1 MEVASR
7 FDGRI
12 FPGRA
17 LRSSSRQTDLHSA
30 IKARPARADEL
41 LIAAAGSG
49 SPSERTV
56 SVLRTTRITTRLLV
70 AQAPAGTINP
80 GVPDTVDVL
89 GMGADVQIDI
99 EQVIKTVRARLE
111 VMMQMRSL
119 KIKELKRCPNDFGKP
134 LDERIRG
141 MSMPELSDLCDLGT
155 VFDQECSKAA
165 LGISRHKK
173 MESAQVGLPAPFP
186 LFALRAAHILTSPA
200 YPLRVHSASSS
211 TRSRVPPPSP
221 SPTTRRSC

>member
-1 MEVASR
+1 MEVAIR
-7 FDGRI
+7 IDGRI
-12 FPGRA
+12 IPGRA
-17 LRSSSRQTDLHSA
+17 LRSSTRQAEQHCA
-30 IKARPARADEL
+30 IKARPRADEL
-41 LIAAAGSG
+41 LTAAAGSPN
-49 SPSERTV
+49 PSAVCTV
-56 SVLRTTRITTRLLV
+56 PCSVLRTTRITTRLLV
-70 AQAPAGTINP
+70 AQAPAGPFNP

-89 GMGADVQIDI
+89 GTGAYVQFDI
-99 EQVIKTVRARLE
+99 EQVIKTTRARLE
-111 VMMQMRSL
+111 MMMQMRIL
-119 KIKELKRCPNDFGKP
+119 KSKELKRCPDDFGKP

-200 YPLRVHSASSS
+200 
-211 TRSRVPPPSP
+211 
-221 SPTTRRSC
+221 